1 MQKINSTWQFS
12 RRLSLVYPEKRI
24 GIINEW
30 ITNEKSFD
38 SLMESVIRVS
48 KSLLYIYNA
57 AHRNKQQA
65 KITCI
70 STPLEEEEKP

>member
-1 MQKINSTWQFS
+1 
-12 RRLSLVYPEKRI
+12 
-24 GIINEW
+24 
-30 ITNEKSFD
+30 
-38 SLMESVIRVS
+38 MESVIRVS